1 MPQFESIQDKL
12 KEFFQLTQL
21 KGRDVKSGK
30 EVALVENCMAKI
42 GDGKVSVKAIDIT
55 DSVFISVEMSV
66 QKSEDGDIPI
76 GDIDEILK
84 VLDRFKA
91 TDVIRLVCEEN
102 KIKILRRDPLK
113 RVTLPHV
120 DPEYISSNAGVS
132 KLPYRMHEG
141 LPTAFVD
148 GQIHLD
154 EEGKEYNLSTKIT
167 LDSKD
172 IKDLLSDGLA
182 IRKLSSATY
191 REKFILATNGSTVKA
206 IIIGDNNRKIENELV
221 AVVEGPDVEHTYSY
235 GFTNIFQNLSGKA
248 DIFLA
253 KERHMWINK
262 ITTNLSASFLIGC
275 VTEE

>member
-1 MPQFESIQDKL
+1 MPQLESIQDKL

-30 EVALVENCMAKI
+30 EVSLVENCMAEI
-42 GDGKVSVKAIDIT
+42 ADGKLSVKAIDLT
-55 DSVFISVEMSV
+55 DSVFISVEMAV
-66 QKSEDGDIPI
+66 QKTENGKIPI
-76 GDIDEILK
+76 GDIDEIIK
-84 VLDRFKA
+84 VLDRFKG
-91 TDVIRLVCEEN
+91 TDIIRLLCEEN
-102 KIKILRRDPLK
+102 KIKIIRRDPLK
-113 RVTLPHV
+113 RATLPHV
-120 DPEYISSNAGVS
+120 DPEYISSNTGVS
-132 KLPYRMHEG
+132 KLPYKMHEG

-154 EEGKEYNLSTKIT
+154 EDGKEYNLNTKIT

-191 REKFILATNGSTVKA
+191 REKFIISTNGGVVKA

-221 AVVEGPDVEHTYSY
+221 AVVEGPDVENTYSY

-253 KERHMWINK
+253 KDRHMWINK
-262 ITTNLSASFLIGC
+262 STANLSASFLIGC